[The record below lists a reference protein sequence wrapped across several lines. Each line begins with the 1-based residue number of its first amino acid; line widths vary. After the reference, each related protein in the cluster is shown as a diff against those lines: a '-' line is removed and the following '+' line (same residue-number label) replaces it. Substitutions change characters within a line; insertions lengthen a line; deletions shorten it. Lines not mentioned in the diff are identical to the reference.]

1 MKTIQKVD
9 TNQVQT
15 GVKLKKKNSTTKGLS
30 IKFKLLMLAFVP
42 SLIVS
47 LVMLIFAQ
55 ISLIDGLNEEAENG
69 LALAAEA
76 TMAGYN
82 NLDGDYKVDSSGNLW
97 KGNNNLSANMSHID
111 EYVKSSHAD
120 ITIFWQDT
128 RMVTSLK
135 NTNGER
141 IVGTKCDANIWETV
155 KNGNTYKTSNVKINN
170 ISYSAVYIPLKNQ
183 SGDIIGMVFAGQP
196 RTDIQSYID
205 KKVLGFALIALF
217 ALLISTIVGFLSSR
231 AISNCLIK
239 AKNSLD
245 SLAEGNL
252 TVGIDRTVTKRKDEI
267 GAMGI
272 AIESLID
279 KLKKI
284 VSELKQS
291 VYTLNESGENL
302 DGMAGQS
309 SMASEEISSAVE
321 DISKGA
327 VSQAEEIQTASAQIA
342 AIGELIEDIVSN
354 VGNLTKIAD
363 SMEKAGDKSVRT
375 VDELSTSNDHTTM
388 AIKRIAEQLDI
399 TNQSVERI
407 SGAASFITNITDQT
421 SLLALNASIES
432 ARAGEAGKGFA
443 VVATEIQKLAAQSD
457 EAAKDIQA
465 IILTLQDEAAKTTA
479 AMNQTEKL
487 VYEQQ
492 GKLNDTKNSF
502 YEVNHGIDVTKQ
514 NTDVIY
520 GNTQSCN
527 HARAQINDVISN
539 LSAISQENAASAPQT
554 TASMEELNATIN
566 LLAQTAKDLKSI
578 SDSIN
583 EDINFFTI

>member
-47 LVMLIFAQ
+47 LVLLIFAQ

-76 TMAGYN
+76 TMAGYE

-97 KGNNNLSANMSHID
+97 KGNINLSANMSHID

-120 ITIFWQDT
+120 ITLFWQDT

-135 NTNGER
+135 DVNGER
-141 IVGTKCDANIWETV
+141 IVGTKGDPNIWETV
-155 KNGNTYKTSNVKINN
+155 KKGNIYRTSNITINN

-196 RTDIQSYID
+196 RTNIQSYID
-205 KKVLGFALIALF
+205 KKVLGFALIALL
-217 ALLISTIVGFLSSR
+217 ALVISTIVGFLSSR

-245 SLAEGNL
+245 SLAQGNL
-252 TVGIDRTVTKRKDEI
+252 TVEIDRTVTKRKDEI
-267 GAMGI
+267 GAMGV
-272 AIESLID
+272 AIDSLIE

-291 VYTLNESGENL
+291 AYTLNESGENL
-302 DGMAGQS
+302 DGMASQS

-327 VSQAEEIQTASAQIA
+327 VSQAEEIQTASTEIA
-342 AIGELIEDIVSN
+342 SIGELIEDIVSN
-354 VGNLTKIAD
+354 VG
-363 SMEKAGDKSVRT
+363 
-375 VDELSTSNDHTTM
+375 
-388 AIKRIAEQLDI
+388 
-399 TNQSVERI
+399 
-407 SGAASFITNITDQT
+407 
-421 SLLALNASIES
+421 
-432 ARAGEAGKGFA
+432 
-443 VVATEIQKLAAQSD
+443 
-457 EAAKDIQA
+457 
-465 IILTLQDEAAKTTA
+465 TL
-479 AMNQTEKL
+479 M
-487 VYEQQ
+487 
-492 GKLNDTKNSF
+492 
-502 YEVNHGIDVTKQ
+502 
-514 NTDVIY
+514 
-520 GNTQSCN
+520 
-527 HARAQINDVISN
+527 
-539 LSAISQENAASAPQT
+539 
-554 TASMEELNATIN
+554 
-566 LLAQTAKDLKSI
+566 
-578 SDSIN
+578 
-583 EDINFFTI
+583 